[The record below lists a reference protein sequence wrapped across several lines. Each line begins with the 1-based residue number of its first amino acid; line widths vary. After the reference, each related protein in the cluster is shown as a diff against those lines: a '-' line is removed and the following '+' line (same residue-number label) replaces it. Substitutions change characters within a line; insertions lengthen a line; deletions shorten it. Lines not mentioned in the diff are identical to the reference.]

1 MYKRFKIWVLCGQNR
16 FLFSKC
22 RKIYIERI
30 FWPKNVRCDFRQT
43 CSSGLEARTDHG
55 YTKIDI
61 EDIQIFSKKTF
72 FRFMGYFQRYIK
84 IHFCTITILVLSL
97 YYSIQCMWEIK
108 TNLYLYSYTVLMSDS
123 NQNKLNCNTKYRW
136 TQPDKNYL
144 SVMSERI
151 IVYKTLYDFYLSK
164 SFIYNIKQTY
174 MCAKN
179 CYFHYHFGVLYDT
192 NS

>member
-1 MYKRFKIWVLCGQNR
+1 M
-16 FLFSKC
+16 
-22 RKIYIERI
+22 
-30 FWPKNVRCDFRQT
+30 WPKQIFIFKMSQNIYRAYILTQKIRCDFRQT

-108 TNLYLYSYTVLMSDS
+108 TNLYLYSYTVLMSDF
-123 NQNKLNCNTKYRW
+123 NQNKLNCNIVIQNTCEHSQTK
-136 TQPDKNYL
+136 T
-144 SVMSERI
+144 I
-151 IVYKTLYDFYLSK
+151 
-164 SFIYNIKQTY
+164 
-174 MCAKN
+174 
-179 CYFHYHFGVLYDT
+179 
-192 NS
+192 